1 MKISVE
7 IPRDIPIKELDRFT
21 DLTVYNI
28 ARMTLDMTNSKEH
41 FPYLHGDL
49 NESSMAQGVTKYAKD
64 SYYLGTDGSVNY
76 AQYVWNM
83 PKGTHWTNSNTYAQ
97 WFITEFRNDKEVIVS
112 QSVQNAL
119 RSVK

>member
-41 FPYLHGDL
+41 FPYLTGSL
-49 NESSMAQGVTKYAKD
+49 NESSMSYGVVGSNKVYELGVDDTVDYASIVWKYPQD
-64 SYYLGTDGSVNY
+64 
-76 AQYVWNM
+76 
-83 PKGTHWTNSNTYAQ
+83 THWNNSNTYAQ
-97 WFITEFRNDKEVIVS
+97 WFITEFKNDKEVIVN